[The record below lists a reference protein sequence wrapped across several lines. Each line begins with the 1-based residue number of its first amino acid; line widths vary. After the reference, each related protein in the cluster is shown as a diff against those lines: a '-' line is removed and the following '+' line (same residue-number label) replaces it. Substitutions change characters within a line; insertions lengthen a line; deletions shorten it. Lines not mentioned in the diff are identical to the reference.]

1 MPGLNAR
8 YRGNENDKHLFRSLQ
23 ALAFVPVN
31 EVYRFLCI
39 IMDALMGPPEM
50 EILGKLVKNFNSI
63 IFKDLL
69 KYFILTYIGPA
80 YVITQPQI
88 QPDEAGG
95 GNDDWVRAWI
105 EHEGMQ
111 QRNSLYPI
119 EVFL

>member
-1 MPGLNAR
+1 
-8 YRGNENDKHLFRSLQ
+8 
-23 ALAFVPVN
+23 
-31 EVYRFLCI
+31 
-39 IMDALMGPPEM
+39 MGPPEM
-50 EILGKLVKNFNSI
+50 EILGKLVQ

-95 GNDDWVRAWI
+95 GSDDWVRAWI

-111 QRNSLYPI
+111 QRNPLYPI
-119 EVFL
+119 EVFYSSPLKSSHNANFRK